1 MAHMEDD
8 VGPRPSKKRKGGLV
22 QRMQRVEEDLQK
34 DSALYGLLMTYLAR
48 GIISGVM
55 THSLAQAAAKDLTT
69 VKEGYSLPDLEQ
81 MAKLSQGRNLIRQ
94 VHNQLNKTTILP
106 APFHCRIP
114 YKDGV
119 HPGSILLPHE
129 MFSAFFSNVNFWK
142 NISPSTEKLSEWW
155 LKFDGHPLV
164 ENHPIK
170 AKGDYRTVYP
180 LWVTW

>member
-1 MAHMEDD
+1 MEDD

-34 DSALYGLLMTYLAR
+34 DSALYGLLMTYLAQ

-55 THSLAQAAAKDLTT
+55 AHSLAQAAAKDLTT
-69 VKEGYSLPDLEQ
+69 VKKGCSLPDLEQ
-81 MAKLSQGRNLIRQ
+81 MAKLSQGRNLIWQ
-94 VHNQLNKTTILP
+94 VRSQLNKTTILP
-106 APFHCRIP
+106 APFHCPIP

-119 HPGSILLPHE
+119 HPGSILLPHD
-129 MFSAFFSNVNFWK
+129 MFAAFFSRVDFWK
-142 NISPSTEKLSEWW
+142 NILPSTDKLSERW

-170 AKGDYRTVYP
+170 AKGDYRTMCI
-180 LWVTW
+180 LES